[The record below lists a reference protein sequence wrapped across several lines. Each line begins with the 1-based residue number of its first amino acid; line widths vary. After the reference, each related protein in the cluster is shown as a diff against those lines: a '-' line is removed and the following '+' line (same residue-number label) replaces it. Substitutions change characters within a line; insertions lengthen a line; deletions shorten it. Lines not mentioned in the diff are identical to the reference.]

1 MSGSETSDRGSTLAY
16 RTPRADRFALMSER
30 LLLGK
35 LPPDLLA
42 TVATD
47 DPRVPH
53 KQPVRP
59 RSSEPAT

>member
-1 MSGSETSDRGSTLAY
+1 
-16 RTPRADRFALMSER
+16 MSER
-30 LLLGK
+30 LLVGK

-53 KQPVRP
+53 KQFVQH
-59 RSSEPAT
+59 RSSEHAT